1 MGAICR
7 RPDDRH
13 VQVQKARPSPLA
25 KPNIVSN
32 HSSSQPLAFTTS
44 RTRRPPA
51 VRVDVRHRHVGRC
64 WYRLDVHPGR
74 TVSPNLR
81 SRFRRIST
89 PEKFPQ
95 IDAPGGAPTVFVRVI
110 DDLRLTAP
118 ACSAVRSPPSGPD
131 WASRPNLRM
140 LLHGSAAFADPGSV
154 ATWSQRSLW
163 QGQWQGKII

>member
-44 RTRRPPA
+44 RTRRPSA

-89 PEKFPQ
+89 PENFRRSTRRLSLSASLTTSGLPRPRVARSARRHPVQ
-95 IDAPGGAPTVFVRVI
+95 IGHRAKPSNASTRQRCVRRPGQR
-110 DDLRLTAP
+110 
-118 ACSAVRSPPSGPD
+118 C
-131 WASRPNLRM
+131 NL
-140 LLHGSAAFADPGSV
+140 V
-154 ATWSQRSLW
+154 ATITLARTMA
-163 QGQWQGKII
+163 G